1 MAGGGA
7 GVPPPILNRV
17 KCHMGKEFICTGSRC
32 NMFEDQCVKVAINL
46 GGGRKTSVVKIP
58 LSVTEAICRRP
69 IIAVNKTNQKV
80 N

>member
-1 MAGGGA
+1 
-7 GVPPPILNRV
+7 
-17 KCHMGKEFICTGSRC
+17 
-32 NMFEDQCVKVAINL
+32 MFEDHCVKVAINL
-46 GGGRKTSVVKIP
+46 GGGRKTSAAKIP